1 MEHINAAGEK
11 QILDLI
17 YDVTLGFSN
26 AAEKP
31 VFTEAGPKEA
41 TQSRRSFNVTLGVI
55 PSYGSDAVG
64 LEIDGAKKEG
74 PAGKAGMQKGD
85 IITSIGGKD
94 IKNIYDYMYRLA
106 ELKPGEMVEV
116 VVMRGEKE

>member
-1 MEHINAAGEK
+1 M
-11 QILDLI
+11 L
-17 YDVTLGFSN
+17 FRS
-26 AAEKP
+26 P
-31 VFTEAGPKEA
+31 VFTEAGPKESNQ
-41 TQSRRSFNVTLGVI
+41 TRRSFKVTFGVI

-74 PAGKAGMQKGD
+74 PAGKAGLKKGD

-106 ELKPGEMVEV
+106 ELKPGETIDVIII
-116 VVMRGEKE
+116 RGGKELTFKVNL